1 MLSQSQR
8 SRLQVVDSVEDE
20 EGEEDGNSIINEA
33 VHPIEFEDDVAENQL
48 NTTEDESLFTTDAD
62 VNISSEKSNHNSQER
77 TTEPS
82 LVEMAPT
89 ATSSTISPI
98 ETTQTTTPKPP
109 PHAAVVIPT
118 QDPRLTYDDS
128 EWKPLFVNTQ
138 TNLGKPQTTASII
151 PHSSLDSEAI
161 LNHQPAPE
169 DDPDIYKIGLENH
182 AEESP
187 AEYEVAKDEGQKQT
201 TDLPTN
207 VKQDRVI
214 LNAADG
220 EKNKDVASGEDET
233 LPGETT
239 SPVTPTKFSF
249 LQWFNSQL
257 NNVKLAQNR
266 QQQANNNTANAETS
280 SGSISATRF
289 FTVKPTAVS
298 YTGIQPILRPK
309 PWEENSTDS
318 IRSDSSSMGPLSV
331 AGFIVSTRN
340 RSAITDTA
348 VMLPQSFHVQTSLSL
363 GQEPIKLVE
372 SPRSQKSLPLLLDN
386 VHLQMSGTT
395 RNPRELQSGR
405 QQQVESLTDFFPP
418 VRRPVARP
426 QVSKSGL
433 AQQRDNLAGSLPIEG
448 LFSTLKPPQGANQEI
463 SKHRSNTNSPI
474 YTFKLNQG
482 QSVHDVLSQLLA
494 DLTIGESPSLVEVD
508 GAAPSLTLAEQEQLQ
523 NNDMKNKASNKKVD
537 DDRLKPWAHMPFRP
551 AILNALYHNTRNPNS
566 SGSSSTN
573 VSTTTTLIATSA
585 TPFLENEDA
594 GVTTSTEIATRETNS
609 QPTEFTTAV
618 AGKKGGKTT
627 RLAFE
632 RSFMWFLVKRVRFSI
647 GADFKISCRYTCST
661 TISAWPRDYLI
672 IFLNDSWINL

>member
-20 EGEEDGNSIINEA
+20 EEGNSINIEA
-33 VHPIEFEDDVAENQL
+33 VHPIEFEEDVVENLL

-62 VNISSEKSNHNSQER
+62 VNISSENSHHNSQER

-82 LVEMAPT
+82 LPETTPT
-89 ATSSTISPI
+89 TTSPKISSI
-98 ETTQTTTPKPP
+98 ETTQTTTNS
-109 PHAAVVIPT
+109 AVVIPT

-128 EWKPLFVNTQ
+128 EWKPLFVNTP
-138 TNLGKPQTTASII
+138 TNPDKFPQTDSIT
-151 PHSSLDSEAI
+151 PDSSLDSEAL
-161 LNHQPAPE
+161 LNHQPAHAE

-187 AEYEVAKDEGQKQT
+187 AEFDVAKEEGQKQT
-201 TDLPTN
+201 TDLPSN
-207 VKQDRVI
+207 VQQDRVI
-214 LNAADG
+214 LNAADDD
-220 EKNKDVASGEDET
+220 KKKDIASGED
-233 LPGETT
+233 ETT

-257 NNVKLAQNR
+257 NNVKLAQNHR
-266 QQQANNNTANAETS
+266 QQQAANNSTNTELMS
-280 SGSISATRF
+280 SGPSLSPTRF

-298 YTGIQPILRPK
+298 YTGIQPIMRPK

-318 IRSDSSSMGPLSV
+318 FPSDSPSMGPSSGT
-331 AGFIVSTRN
+331 GFIVSTIN

-363 GQEPIKLVE
+363 AKEPIKLVE
-372 SPRSQKSLPLLLDN
+372 SPRSQKSLPLLDN
-386 VHLQMSGTT
+386 VHFRMSSGTT
-395 RNPRELQSGR
+395 RNPRELQSER

-433 AQQRDNLAGSLPIEG
+433 AQQRTDNLAGSLPIEG
-448 LFSTLKPPQGANQEI
+448 LFSTLKPPQGANQEII

-551 AILNALYHNTRNPNS
+551 AILNALYHNTRNPNT
-566 SGSSSTN
+566 SSTN
-573 VSTTTTLIATSA
+573 SINVNTTIIATSA
-585 TPFLENEDA
+585 TPLLENEDA
-594 GVTTSTEIATRETNS
+594 SVTTSTEIATREPNS
-609 QPTEFTTAV
+609 QHFVTGQPTEFTTTA
-618 AGKKGGKTT
+618 AGKIKGGKKL
-627 RLAFE
+627 RL
-632 RSFMWFLVKRVRFSI
+632 SLGLLRVRRDRFLI
-647 GADFKISCRYTCST
+647 EANISLV
-661 TISAWPRDYLI
+661 IVDILV
-672 IFLNDSWINL
+672 